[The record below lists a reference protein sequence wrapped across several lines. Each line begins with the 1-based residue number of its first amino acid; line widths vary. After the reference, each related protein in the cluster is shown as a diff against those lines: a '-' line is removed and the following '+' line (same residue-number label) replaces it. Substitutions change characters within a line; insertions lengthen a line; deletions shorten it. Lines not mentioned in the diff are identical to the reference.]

1 MNEPSLFLSS
11 CSRRQWARRRPGRS
25 RIVTS
30 SLVIPGLLA
39 LSCVLA
45 VTVVLLAVGHGA
57 L

>member
-11 CSRRQWARRRPGRS
+11 LSRREWARRRAGRS
-25 RIVTS
+25 RVVTS
-30 SLVIPGLLA
+30 SLVIPGLVA

-45 VTVVLLAVGHGA
+45 VMVVLLAVGHGT